1 MPITIDGND
10 IVMTGVW
17 RLVNGFNAETGM
29 AYLIGTPDGG
39 VGMMPF
45 VSPGVSGPPSPPRNI
60 IRHEVPAGEAL
71 PPENSKVIVV
81 DPGGPGEAAIWD
93 WEVWEHAGEQG
104 PAGVITLMN
113 ASDLEGTI
121 NDGSIDGYTIV
132 KKPGEN
138 KGLWVARKVG
148 DWWIPGA
155 SSLTPKAFNSTSPHT
170 LVGVGIP
177 PQKFDWRPEGYAI
190 GQVVGSTD
198 TRVDFVARVGT
209 QSGNEVGYAR
219 GLTGAAPPPLTMLP
233 LPPLGSDLST
243 YGRVSAGV
251 ATTVYFMLEQKNSSS
266 NSWSM
271 TPGPDTRVGVKVC
284 PIP

>member
-71 PPENSKVIVV
+71 PPESSKVIVV
-81 DPGGPGEAAIWD
+81 DPGGPGEAAVWD
-93 WEVWEHAGEQG
+93 WEVWLHAGEDG
-104 PAGVITLMN
+104 PPGVITLMN
-113 ASDLEGTI
+113 ASDLEGTV

-138 KGLWVARKVG
+138 KGMWVARKVG

-155 SSLTPKAFNSTSPHT
+155 SALTPKAFNATSPHT

-190 GQVVGSTD
+190 GQAVGSTD

-209 QSGNEVGYAR
+209 QTGHECGYAR
-219 GLTGAAPPPLTMLP
+219 GMTGAAPPPLTMLP